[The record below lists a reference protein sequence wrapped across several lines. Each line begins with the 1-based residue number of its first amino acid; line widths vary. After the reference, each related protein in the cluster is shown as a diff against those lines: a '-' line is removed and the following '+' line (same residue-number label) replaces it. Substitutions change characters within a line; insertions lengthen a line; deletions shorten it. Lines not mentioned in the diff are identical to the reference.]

1 MVRKGIRKSKSII
14 KPSLEVIP
22 ETAPIFE
29 PETGM
34 EKPKVPEQ
42 PMVNLRA
49 KIHDVGMLTITV
61 PANKVDKTLE
71 KIWRTGFKQKRNNHQ
86 RTHQVYGPHLIDRI
100 DVEPIT

>member
-1 MVRKGIRKSKSII
+1 MTRKGIRKSKTTA
-14 KPSLEVIP
+14 KPSLEVKE
-22 ETAPIFE
+22 ETAPIIE
-29 PETGM
+29 PETGA
-34 EKPKVPEQ
+34 EKAQVEQ

-71 KIWRTGFKQKRNNHQ
+71 KIWRTGFKQKLANNQ